1 MLKNCVF
8 KGTEQ
13 RVKKVPFQYHFTTQE
28 YHFVQFLP
36 GFHYPGSFSRIR
48 AYSNQVTSL
57 GTRPVFAVNAHLVP
71 KWRWIL
77 SGTGEKTFYP
87 RSNLKNDLWRYIVHR
102 KVMIRW
108 KRFWKKQS
116 SQHRR
121 WLLSVFSCKL
131 RLCLIIIGVV
141 CGKKI
146 LKLPVLIKR
155 HVKLLCRWNMFSI
168 ILQFPEQIYR
178 CIQERI
184 QNIISIVC
192 RRKTSC
198 FLLFTGI
205 FWAVLAV
212 IMRCIR
218 LPIRQSDSGW
228 SECGKK
234 KCIQKTIC
242 EQKNGYCPK
251 FCEKSL

>member
-1 MLKNCVF
+1 MICRKTGRSEIGVF
-8 KGTEQ
+8 KKCQ
-13 RVKKVPFQYHFTTQE
+13 KALPFFTIKRIGIAIFCRSKDAQNSADK
-28 YHFVQFLP
+28 LKC
-36 GFHYPGSFSRIR
+36 RIR

-116 SQHRR
+116 SQQRR

-141 CGKKI
+141 CGKKA
-146 LKLPVLIKR
+146 LKLPASIKR

-178 CIQERI
+178 CIQER
-184 QNIISIVC
+184 
-192 RRKTSC
+192 R
-198 FLLFTGI
+198 
-205 FWAVLAV
+205 
-212 IMRCIR
+212 
-218 LPIRQSDSGW
+218 
-228 SECGKK
+228 
-234 KCIQKTIC
+234 
-242 EQKNGYCPK
+242 
-251 FCEKSL
+251 

>member
-1 MLKNCVF
+1 MSKSIAIF
-8 KGTEQ
+8 
-13 RVKKVPFQYHFTTQE
+13 YHKE
-28 YHFVQFLP
+28 DWYCHFLP
-36 GFHYPGSFSRIR
+36 FEGCSEFSWQVKMQNTGIFKSGNQFGNQTCFCCKCPSGSQMALDSFRNR
-48 AYSNQVTSL
+48 
-57 GTRPVFAVNAHLVP
+57 R
-71 KWRWIL
+71 
-77 SGTGEKTFYP
+77 KTFYP

-121 WLLSVFSCKL
+121 WLLSVFYCKL

-178 CIQERI
+178 CIQER
-184 QNIISIVC
+184 
-192 RRKTSC
+192 R
-198 FLLFTGI
+198 
-205 FWAVLAV
+205 
-212 IMRCIR
+212 
-218 LPIRQSDSGW
+218 
-228 SECGKK
+228 
-234 KCIQKTIC
+234 
-242 EQKNGYCPK
+242 
-251 FCEKSL
+251 